1 MFLIFVTSE
10 NTKLNPRKL
19 KFFFFLRYV
28 NRKVLYPIIRD
39 MLFLIS
45 DVRVSCVGPFPP
57 HYPILNNSDIRLRR
71 RDQTGKSKFS
81 LGNQR

>member
-1 MFLIFVTSE
+1 MRGWKGFKRDAELVFLIFVTSE

-19 KFFFFLRYV
+19 YFFFFLWYV

-45 DVRVSCVGPFPP
+45 DVRVSCAGPSPP
-57 HYPILNNSDIRLRR
+57 PSPPLSHL
-71 RDQTGKSKFS
+71 K
-81 LGNQR
+81 